1 MSLENSTVKKIKEMA
16 EAYLPAQTD
25 LLMRFC
31 ALDSESNYVEGNR
44 QVVDIAEEVLGTI
57 PGIEISEMFFE
68 GTGTHVI
75 AKLRPENP
83 DGKIVLNAHLDT
95 VFPVGYAEKF
105 PPHIDEDGWLWG
117 LGSGDCKAGFVVS
130 AFAVKIAS
138 ELGILP
144 NKEIVMLYTCDEEI
158 GSPTSSK
165 VFEKEAA
172 GADCAYVFEAAIETD
187 ADGNAVSGAQADA
200 GAAAPDSYGIVTQR
214 DGVILGALDIKGVE
228 AHAGG
233 AYMEGHSA
241 VKELAHK
248 ILKYYSFN
256 DYEREIYYNVAPVRG
271 GRPNGIV
278 AGDAHMEFCVAG
290 LPTNDSFA
298 EAEANIESLA
308 ASNEDP
314 VCETTV
320 EHHILFPALERT
332 EENAQLVDLAKRA
345 GEMIGMHIS
354 ETADPTA
361 TDACWFCYYGV
372 PAVDSFGPVQR
383 GMHTTEERL
392 LLKTVPPKTALF
404 AAMLGMMD
412 EE

>member
-25 LLMRFC
+25 LLMKFC

-187 ADGNAVSGAQADA
+187 ADGNAVSGAQ
-200 GAAAPDSYGIVTQR
+200 
-214 DGVILGALDIKGVE
+214 

>member
-1 MSLENSTVKKIKEMA
+1 MAKSSEEIIMGREIEIEKIEEIRKMA
-16 EAYLPAQTD
+16 DGYLAEQTD
-25 LLMRFC
+25 ILMKFC
-31 ALDSESNYVEGNR
+31 AIDSESKYVEGNR
-44 QVVDIAEEVLGTI
+44 LTADIAEEVLRTI
-57 PGIEISEMFFE
+57 PGVEIEEVFYE

-75 AKLRPENP
+75 ARLRPEDP
-83 DGKIVLNAHLDT
+83 DGKIVLNSHLDT
-95 VFPVGYAEKF
+95 VFPVGYAAQY
-105 PPHIDEDGWLWG
+105 PPHIDEEGWLHG
-117 LGSGDCKAGFVVS
+117 LGSGDCKAGFCIS

-144 NKEIVMLYTCDEEI
+144 NKEIVMMYTCDEEI
-158 GSPTSSK
+158 GSPTANE
-165 VFEKEAA
+165 VFEKYAE
-172 GADCAYVFEAAIETD
+172 GAECAYVFEAAMETE
-187 ADGNAVSGAQADA
+187 DG
-200 GAAAPDSYGIVTQR
+200 YGIVTQR

-248 ILKYYSFN
+248 ILKYYGFN

-298 EAEANIESLA
+298 EAEANIDSLA

-314 VCETTV
+314 LCETTV

-332 EENAQLVDLAKRA
+332 EENAALVDLAKEA
-345 GEMIGMHIS
+345 GEKIGMKI
-354 ETADPTA
+354 EEVVDPTA
-361 TDACWFCYYGV
+361 TDANWFCYYGV
-372 PAVDSFGPVQR
+372 PAVDAFGPVQR
-383 GMHTTEERL
+383 GMHTTEEKIL
-392 LLKTVPPKTALF
+392 LETIPPKTALF
-404 AAMLGMMD
+404 AAMLGMM
-412 EE
+412 

>member
-1 MSLENSTVKKIKEMA
+1 MSLDNEKIKKIQEMA
-16 EAYLPAQTD
+16 EGYLQEQTD
-25 LLMRFC
+25 LLMKFC
-31 ALDSESNYVEGNR
+31 EIDSESNYVEGNR
-44 QVVDIAEEVLGTI
+44 KVVDMVEEVLRTI
-57 PGIEISEMFFE
+57 PGVEIEEMFFE

-75 AKLRPENP
+75 ATLRPENP
-83 DGKIVLNAHLDT
+83 DGKIILNSHLDT

-105 PPHIDEDGWLWG
+105 PPHIDENGWLWG
-117 LGSGDCKAGFVVS
+117 LGSGDCKAGFAVS
-130 AFAVKIAS
+130 CYAVKIAS

-165 VFEKEAA
+165 VFEKVAP
-172 GADCAYVFEAAIETD
+172 GADCAYVFEAAIETN
-187 ADGNAVSGAQADA
+187 ADGDPVTGAQADA
-200 GAAAPDSYGIVTQR
+200 GEAAPGSYGIVTQR

-256 DYEREIYYNVAPVRG
+256 DYEREIYYNVAPIRG

-290 LPTNDSFA
+290 LPTNDSFP

-332 EENAQLVDLAKRA
+332 EENAALVDLASRA
-345 GEMIGMHIS
+345 GEKLGMDIGEI
-354 ETADPTA
+354 ADPTA
-361 TDACWFCYYGV
+361 TDANWFCYYGV
-372 PAVDSFGPVQR
+372 PAVDAFGPVQR
-383 GMHTTEERL
+383 GMHTTEERIL
-392 LLKTVPPKTALF
+392 LESIPPKTALF
-404 AAMLGMMD
+404 ATMLGMMD
-412 EE
+412 E